1 MAYSEMGCDWNMAGY
16 ENKIMKSNDFICRY
30 KSDDFAYWNCNY
42 ICREAFLSR
51 QQARLLTYL
60 QERKWLPVFRL
71 IVLYETSHIHVQ
83 EYKKIFYICSET
95 DSEEEI
101 RESEENLKYLFQ
113 LGLLKVDFSIKN
125 RLYMYHFL
133 EQSDVFQTFYSKY
146 KGIPDTRP
154 VVERGAVMLS
164 EVGKTAILIDVE

>member
-1 MAYSEMGCDWNMAGY
+1 
-16 ENKIMKSNDFICRY
+16 MKSNDFICRY

-83 EYKKIFYICSET
+83 EYKKIFYICSEM

-133 EQSDVFQTFYSKY
+133 EQGDVF
-146 KGIPDTRP
+146 
-154 VVERGAVMLS
+154 
-164 EVGKTAILIDVE
+164 

>member
-71 IVLYETSHIHVQ
+71 IVLYKTSHIHVQ
-83 EYKKIFYICSET
+83 EYKKIFYICSEM

-113 LGLLKVDFSIKN
+113 LGLLKVHFRLRTGCICIISWNRVMFFKHFIQNIKAFRIHVLLWKEV
-125 RLYMYHFL
+125 RLC
-133 EQSDVFQTFYSKY
+133 FQKW
-146 KGIPDTRP
+146 
-154 VVERGAVMLS
+154 ERRQY
-164 EVGKTAILIDVE
+164 